1 MPDPVQEGS
10 IEELIS
16 WTKLK
21 LYTRASQKS
30 TSRRDAIIR
39 TPQSDHLTE

>member
-1 MPDPVQEGS
+1 VPDAVQEGS

-21 LYTRASQKS
+21 LYTRELQKG
-30 TSRRDAIIR
+30 TSGIEAIIR
-39 TPQSDHLTE
+39 TPQSDHLIA